1 MPLHKLLDIVV
12 GMLCALLFALSS
24 SIHASTNI
32 VFDETHEYI
41 ESAEN
46 FFYFEDQDG
55 ALSLQ
60 EALHLNDKN
69 WSHLP
74 GNIANFGFSESV
86 YWFSFDLKN
95 DGNKEIE
102 LYVNVGYP
110 LLDKIDF
117 YAVSDKQIL
126 EQYHSGDIFPF
137 DARPVDYPSFLF
149 PLSLSKGQSKTV
161 LLRVE
166 SKGPIQVPL
175 SIWKKETF
183 LLKAQSYLFLY
194 GCFLAVILIMSAYN
208 FCLYIFVRD
217 TSYLFYTFFT
227 LCIAGI
233 HGSLDGFAYQW
244 FWPNAPAWHQIS
256 AVTLISLGC
265 ISTVL
270 FTNTLLPIPKNSSL
284 NTGIRALLAI
294 TVSSAII
301 TLFIPYRQAAMLNAG
316 ITLITMSSVLFICL
330 AMLKHS
336 PRIAKFYSLAWG
348 AYFLGILLKSANK
361 LGYIPYSPVS
371 EYAGN
376 IGGIVGIII
385 LSLALADRIN
395 SERRAKEKA
404 QHDAID
410 NLKQFQLL
418 YENALEG
425 IFSFDLNGNLLSA
438 NPAFI
443 KLIGDIKNNDG
454 YRLKPKEFKA
464 LLKEVRKTGQVVDFE
479 TTLHNHHEDSIWV
492 NISARLHEDAES
504 DIPYLEGTL
513 ININERKAF
522 EQQMKYLAEHD
533 PLTGFFNR
541 RAFESAAKE
550 RLEKVQ
556 NSSEPCCLMYMDLD
570 QFKIVNDLCGHT
582 AGDLLL
588 KNLSKQ
594 LLNKTHEI
602 GSGHIISRLGG
613 DEFGVLLGNT
623 HLEKARLIAESFRK
637 TVEDFLFIWQ
647 GKRYT
652 LGVSIGLVELCPFH
666 HSVEQVLIMADT
678 ACYQA
683 KGQGRNRVHTFV
695 ESDKELELRQLEM
708 QWVSTIKE
716 AITKN
721 QFFLVFQ
728 TIAPNQSSSDS
739 YHYEILLRL
748 INSNGNLCAPNQF
761 IPAAERYNLMPN
773 IDRWV
778 IKSYFTWLNENQD
791 HLDNLACGSINVS
804 TQSLGDDTFPEF
816 LVGIFDQYQIPHN
829 KICFEITEG
838 MAITHID
845 NTQSF
850 ISKFRN
856 LGCRFALD
864 DFGTGFSSY
873 AYLKELCVDYIK
885 IDGVFIKNLADNSVD
900 NAMVKS
906 ICDVAKA
913 MGIETVAEFVEDELI
928 LQRLKEIGINFSQGY
943 HIHKPMKLDKQA
955 FKAIDKIR

>member
-1 MPLHKLLDIVV
+1 MPSHKLIDTVV
-12 GMLCALLFALSS
+12 GIMCALLFSLSS
-24 SIHASTNI
+24 NTHASTSI
-32 VFDETHEYI
+32 VFDENREHV
-41 ESAEN
+41 ESAN
-46 FFYFEDQDG
+46 NVFYFEDQDG
-55 ALSLQ
+55 SLSVQ
-60 EALHLNDKN
+60 NALHLNDKN

-95 DGNKEIE
+95 EGNKEIE

-117 YAVSDKQIL
+117 YTLSDKQII
-126 EQYHSGDIFPF
+126 EQYHSGDIYPF

-149 PLSLSKGQSKTV
+149 PLSLSKSQSKTI

-175 SIWKKETF
+175 SIWKKERF
-183 LLKAQSYLFLY
+183 LLKTQSYLFLY
-194 GCFLAVILIMSAYN
+194 GGFLAVILIMSAYN
-208 FCLYIFVRD
+208 FCLYLFVRD

-233 HGSLDGFAYQW
+233 HGSLDGLAYQW
-244 FWPNAPAWHQIS
+244 FWPNFPKWHQIS

-270 FTNTLLPIPKNSSL
+270 FTNTLLPIPKKSFLS
-284 NTGIRALLAI
+284 TGIKILLTI
-294 TVSSAII
+294 TVSSAMI

-336 PRIAKFYSLAWG
+336 PRIARFYSSAWG
-348 AYFLGILLKSANK
+348 IYFLGILLKSTSK
-361 LGYIPYSPVS
+361 MGLIPYSPIS

-376 IGGIVGIII
+376 IGATTGIII

-404 QHDAID
+404 QHDAIGS
-410 NLKQFQLL
+410 LKRFQLL

-425 IFSFDLNGNLLSA
+425 IFSFDLKGKLLSA

-443 KLIGDIKNNDG
+443 KLVGDIKNNGG
-454 YRLKPKEFKA
+454 YMLKPKEFEE
-464 LLKEVRKTGQVVDFE
+464 LLKEVKQTGQVVDFE
-479 TTLHNHHEDSIWV
+479 TTLHNRHEDSIWV
-492 NISARLHEDAES
+492 NISARLNADTES
-504 DIPYLEGTL
+504 DIPQLEGTL

-522 EQQMKYLAEHD
+522 EQQMLYLAEHD
-533 PLTGFFNR
+533 PLTGFYNR
-541 RAFESAAKE
+541 RAFESAAEGK
-550 RLEKVQ
+550 LENVK
-556 NSSEPCCLMYMDLD
+556 NMSESCCLMYMDLD

-594 LLNKTHEI
+594 LLTKTRDI
-602 GSGHIISRLGG
+602 GSGHIIARLGG
-613 DEFGVLLGNT
+613 DEFGVLLGNIRI
-623 HLEKARLIAESFRK
+623 EKARLIAESFRK

-652 LGVSIGLVELCPFH
+652 LGVSIGLVQLCPFH
-666 HSVEQVLIMADT
+666 HSIEQVLIMADT

-683 KGQGRNRVHTFV
+683 KDQGRNRVHTFV

-716 AITKN
+716 AITN
-721 QFFLVFQ
+721 SQFFLVFQ
-728 TIAPNQSSSDS
+728 TIAPNQTSSHS

-778 IKSYFTWLNENQD
+778 IRTYFAWLSENLG
-791 HLDNLACGSINVS
+791 HMENLACSSINLS
-804 TQSLGDDTFPEF
+804 TQSLGDDTFSEF
-816 LVGIFDQYQIPHN
+816 LVDIFDEYQIPHN

-850 ISKFRN
+850 ISKFRS

-873 AYLKELCVDYIK
+873 AYLKDLCVDYIK
-885 IDGVFIKNLADNSVD
+885 IDGVFIKNLADNAVD

-913 MGIETVAEFVEDELI
+913 MGIETIAEFVEDEVI
-928 LQRLKEIGINFSQGY
+928 LQRLKEIGVDFSQGY
-943 HIHKPMKLDKQA
+943 HIHKPMKLDEQA
-955 FKAIDKIR
+955 FKAIEKGL

>member
-1 MPLHKLLDIVV
+1 MPLHKLIDIVV
-12 GMLCALLFALSS
+12 GVLFTLLFSLSS
-24 SIHASTNI
+24 NIHASANI
-32 VFDETHEYI
+32 VFDENHEYI
-41 ESAEN
+41 ESADD
-46 FFYFEDQDG
+46 FFYFEDQHG

-60 EALHLNDKN
+60 DALHLNDKD

-95 DGNKEIE
+95 DGKKAIE

-117 YAVSDKQIL
+117 YAMSDEQVF
-126 EQYHSGDIFPF
+126 EQYNSGDLHPF

-149 PLSLSKGQSKTV
+149 PLSLSKNQSKTV
-161 LLRVE
+161 LLRIE

-194 GCFLAVILIMSAYN
+194 GCFLAIILIMSAYN
-208 FCLYIFVRD
+208 FCLYIIVRD
-217 TSYLFYTFFT
+217 TSYLYYTFFT
-227 LCIAGI
+227 LCMAGI

-244 FWPNAPAWHQIS
+244 FWPNAPVWHQIS

-270 FTNTLLPIPKNSSL
+270 FTNTLLPIPKNSPL
-284 NTGIRALLAI
+284 NTAIKALLVM
-294 TVSSAII
+294 TVLSAII

-361 LGYIPYSPVS
+361 MGYIPYSPVS

-404 QHDAID
+404 QHDAIGS
-410 NLKQFQLL
+410 LRRFQLL

-425 IFSFDLNGNLLSA
+425 IFSFDLKGNLLSA

-454 YRLKPKEFKA
+454 YTLKPKEFKG

-479 TTLHNHHEDSIWV
+479 TTLHNRQEDSIWV
-492 NISARLHEDAES
+492 NISARLIDDTEN
-504 DIPYLEGTL
+504 DIPQLEGTL
-513 ININERKAF
+513 INISERKAF
-522 EQQMKYLAEHD
+522 EQQMLYLAEHD

-541 RAFESAAKE
+541 RAFESTAEEK
-550 RLEKVQ
+550 LEKVK
-556 NSSEPCCLMYMDLD
+556 NLSEPCCLMYMDLD

-594 LLNKTHEI
+594 LLNKTHKI
-602 GSGHIISRLGG
+602 GGGHTIARLGG
-613 DEFGVLLGNT
+613 DEFGILLSNMRV
-623 HLEKARLIAESFRK
+623 EKARLIAELFRK

-666 HSVEQVLIMADT
+666 HSIEHVLIMADT

-683 KGQGRNRVHTFV
+683 KDQGRNRVHTFV

-708 QWVSTIKE
+708 QWVSSIKE
-716 AITKN
+716 AITNN

-728 TIAPNQSSSDS
+728 NIASNKDSNNS

-761 IPAAERYNLMPN
+761 LPAAERYNLMPN

-778 IKSYFTWLNENQD
+778 IQTYFAWLNENQS
-791 HLDNLACGSINVS
+791 HLKHLGCSSINLS
-804 TQSLGDDTFPEF
+804 TQSLGDDTFSEF
-816 LVGIFDQYQIPHN
+816 LVRIFDEYQIPHN

-873 AYLKELCVDYIK
+873 AYLKDLCVDYIK
-885 IDGVFIKNLADNSVD
+885 IDGVFIKNLANNTID

-913 MGIETVAEFVEDELI
+913 MGIETIAEFVEDEAI
-928 LQRLKEIGINFSQGY
+928 LQRLKEIGIDFSQGY
-943 HIHKPMKLDKQA
+943 HIHKPTTLDRQA
-955 FKAIDKIR
+955 FKVIEENH